1 MLRLSYMDQNH
12 APLYFF
18 AYYFTR
24 IDMKKIITLMAAALW
39 ACTTLSAAETKPT
52 LTIYT
57 YDSFAASWGPAPKI
71 KEAFEK
77 ENNCTL
83 KFVPS
88 SSAIGSLRKIQME
101 GSKTKADIL
110 LGLDTSI
117 AQTAKET
124 GLFGRHGVDTS
135 RASLPTEW
143 SDDSFV
149 PFDYSY
155 FAFVYDSNRTHKV
168 PTSFDE
174 LAAMPEDFKIII
186 QDPRSSTPGL
196 GLLLWIKSIYGDKA
210 ADYWKSLS
218 PHILTI
224 TKGWSEAY
232 GLFLKGEA
240 DMVLSYTTSPAYHI
254 IAEKKTNYLSASFKE
269 GHYGQIEVAAMLK
282 SSRHKALA
290 QKFLQF
296 MLSDTFQDI
305 IPTTNW
311 TYPAVKTPKG
321 LPEGFLTLQL
331 PSKMILMDGKTV
343 EANRNSTINEWLKA
357 VAK

>member
-1 MLRLSYMDQNH
+1 
-12 APLYFF
+12 
-18 AYYFTR
+18 
-24 IDMKKIITLMAAALW
+24 MKKILTLIAAVLLASI
-39 ACTTLSAAETKPT
+39 TLSAADSKPT

-77 ENNCTL
+77 ENNCVL

-88 SSAIGSLRKIQME
+88 SSAIGSLRKIQLE
-101 GSKTKADIL
+101 GTRTKADIL

-124 GLFGRHGVDTS
+124 GLFATHSVDTS
-135 RASLPTEW
+135 SASLPTKW
-143 SDDSFV
+143 NDDTFV

-155 FAFVYDSNRTHKV
+155 FAFVYDSNRTKKV
-168 PTSFDE
+168 PASFEE
-174 LAAMPEDFKIII
+174 LAAMPKNFKIVI

-196 GLLLWIKSIYGDKA
+196 GLLLWIKSVYGDKA
-210 ADYWKSLS
+210 SDYWKRLV

-254 IAEKKTNYLSASFKE
+254 IAEGKTQYKVARF
-269 GHYGQIEVAAMLK
+269 GAHYGQIEVAAMLK
-282 SSRHKALA
+282 SSPHKELA

-311 TYPAVKTPKG
+311 TYPAVKTAKG
-321 LPEGFLTLQL
+321 LLEGFKGLYL
-331 PSKMILMDGKTV
+331 PTKMLLMDGKTV
-343 EANRNSTINEWLKA
+343 EANRKSTVNEWLKA